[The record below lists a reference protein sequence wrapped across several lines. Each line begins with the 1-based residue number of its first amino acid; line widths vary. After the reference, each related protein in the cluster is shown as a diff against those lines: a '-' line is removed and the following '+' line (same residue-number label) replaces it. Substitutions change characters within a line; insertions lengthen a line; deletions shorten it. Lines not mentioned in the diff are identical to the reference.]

1 MEIQHNFSYQAFSCF
16 RVDLTGDV
24 SDDFFFFFRKWA
36 VKNTDL
42 WNGCSRQR
50 INYSEVIKGRI

>member
-24 SDDFFFFFRKWA
+24 SDDFFFF
-36 VKNTDL
+36 L
-42 WNGCSRQR
+42 ENGLSRIQTCGMD
-50 INYSEVIKGRI
+50 VLGKG